1 MSAIKI
7 ENLSIAYGDAVV
19 FNNLNA
25 EFKQGVCHV
34 ILGRSGIGK
43 TVLLRALAGL
53 ADGHK
58 TQSGHILIEQ
68 NHAQRCAYMAQQDLL
83 LPWLNVLDNVQLS
96 ARLNRQANG
105 ETLARAQALLAQ
117 VGLADKARATVQTL
131 SGGQRQRVALARTM
145 MQKSA
150 IVLMDEP
157 FSALDAISRAQL
169 QQLALTVFSG
179 RTLILITHDPF
190 EALRMGDVI
199 HFLLPDKKGA
209 RLDAP
214 IVLSG
219 STPRSFTAK
228 KSAALYEQLLER
240 LCAA

>member
-53 ADGHK
+53 ADDHK
-58 TQSGHILIEQ
+58 TQSGHILIKQ

-96 ARLNRQANG
+96 ARLNRQANS

-214 IVLSG
+214 ILLSG
-219 STPRSFTAK
+219 STPRSFTANQ
-228 KSAALYEQLLER
+228 SAALYEQLLER